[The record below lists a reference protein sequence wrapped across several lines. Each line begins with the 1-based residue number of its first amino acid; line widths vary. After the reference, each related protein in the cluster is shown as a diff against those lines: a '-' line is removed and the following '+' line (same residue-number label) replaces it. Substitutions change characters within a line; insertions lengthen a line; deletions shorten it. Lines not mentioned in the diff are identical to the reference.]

1 MIAGASPIDVG
12 HPSMTALIFGVTLYF
27 LLAACLLGYAVLP
40 NWRRRVQQ
48 GVVKLAGL
56 VCVVRSFAGSFA
68 CFACL
73 ARFERAGGTRGTDP
87 HSRLRTWAG
96 PDKGA
101 TGPAPAPASY
111 PGPGSRQIGQRLTQ
125 AVALGFDATKRGRT
139 TGRYGAAQQRSTDR
153 RSPGSVAGSVSE
165 ALLASDGGWLWGA
178 ALLIVLPLV
187 AAGLRQHWRVETF
200 DHTRARAPDA
210 QVVALLQGEELVPPP
225 AVPPEL
231 FVAREVAQVR
241 PLLGQADRD
250 WGRLD
255 PAFRQR
261 LLWVFR
267 LMQERHGYELVLLEG
282 WRSPQRQAQLAA
294 LGDHVTRAGPNQSLH
309 QSGRAA
315 DVAFLREGRL
325 VLSERDPWAMRAY
338 EHYGALAASLGL
350 TWGGSWTTLRDYGH
364 VEWQGA
370 GTAPM
375 DPRPRSTAISRPLRP
390 SPTLTPPM
398 TSTVAF
404 SRVR

>member
-12 HPSMTALIFGVTLYF
+12 DASMTALIFGVTLYF

-40 NWRRRVQQ
+40 NWRGRVQH

-56 VCVVRSFAGSFA
+56 VRAVRSLAGSFA
-68 CFACL
+68 CFARFDR
-73 ARFERAGGTRGTDP
+73 ARGTRGTDP

-101 TGPAPAPASY
+101 TGPAPASY
-111 PGPGSRQIGQRLTQ
+111 PGPGSSQIGQRLTQ
-125 AVALGFDATKRGRT
+125 AVALGFDATKRDRT
-139 TGRYGAAQQRSTDR
+139 AGKHGAAQQRSTDS

-165 ALLASDGGWLWGA
+165 ALLASDGGWLWAA

-200 DHTRARAPDA
+200 DHTRSRAPDA

-370 GTAPM
+370 GNTPV
-375 DPRPRSTAISRPLRP
+375 DPRSPSPAITGPLRP
-390 SPTLTPPM
+390 STTFTSPM
-398 TSTVAF
+398 ASTQAF
-404 SRVR
+404 ARVR